1 MGCIFDR
8 QSFSYT
14 FYMPS
19 VTKKKVKM
27 WHSVNRI
34 LNIYLVELT
43 AEPCKCSVSRISFPD
58 LGWCTFAICLDFDN

>member
-1 MGCIFDR
+1 
-8 QSFSYT
+8 
-14 FYMPS
+14 MPS

-43 AEPCKCSVSRISFPD
+43 AEPRKCSVSRISFPD